1 LRILACA
8 QASCPAVIP
17 AHHKEDSQF
26 LPLFSQKAIMVES
39 ADTENFD
46 PQGF

>member
-1 LRILACA
+1 M
-8 QASCPAVIP
+8 
-17 AHHKEDSQF
+17 EDSQL

-46 PQGF
+46 PQAF